1 MGAAIRGA
9 AGAGTVN
16 VYTVPRDHE
25 FRLELLTFA
34 LVTDATAGVHKALV
48 TFTDSQIDQVTA
60 ELRDLNE
67 GGPSMTLAYT
77 YGIGLNGS
85 ACVAVTGWQMTDAL
99 PDTLLAPETVITI
112 SAVNDSA
119 SVIAGDVI
127 SGVTLFGDLDD
138 FLARQAVAA
147 GTRPF
152 DVFKIPELIYSPPAS
167 GTTFGLLPT
176 DIDVFGPIHP
186 GLLPG
191 LTDGG

>member
-9 AGAGTVN
+9 SGAGSVN

-34 LVTDATAGVHKALV
+34 LITGATAGVHKALV

-67 GGPSMTLAYT
+67 GGPAMTLAYT

-112 SAVNDSA
+112 SAVNDAA
-119 SVIAGDVI
+119 SVIAGDTI
-127 SGVTLFGDLDD
+127 TGVTLFGDLYEYVV
-138 FLARQAVAA
+138 RSAVAPGA
-147 GTRPF
+147 NPF
-152 DVFKIPELIYSPPAS
+152 DISESPELIYSAPGHGTSSGFPPS
-167 GTTFGLLPT
+167 IF
-176 DIDVFGPIHP
+176 DVFGNINA

-191 LTDGG
+191 QVDA

>member
-9 AGAGTVN
+9 SGTGSVN

-34 LVTDATAGVHKALV
+34 LITGATAGVHKALV

-112 SAVNDSA
+112 SAVNDAA
-119 SVIAGDVI
+119 SVISGDTI
-127 SGVTLFGDLDD
+127 TAVTLFGELDD
-138 FLARQAVAA
+138 FVARQVVAGGA
-147 GTRPF
+147 NPF
-152 DVFKIPELIYSPPAS
+152 DIPETPELIYSAPGH
-167 GTTFGLLPT
+167 GTTFALPPS
-176 DIDVFGPIHP
+176 IFDVFGDIHA

-191 LTDGG
+191 QVDA

>member
-9 AGAGTVN
+9 AGTGSVN
-16 VYTVPRDHE
+16 VYQVPRDHE

-34 LVTDATAGVHKALV
+34 LATDATAGVHKALV

-85 ACVAVTGWQMTDAL
+85 ACVAVNGWQMTDAL
-99 PDTLLAPETVITI
+99 PDTLLAPETIITI
-112 SAVNDSA
+112 SAVNDAA
-119 SVIAGDVI
+119 SVISGDTI
-127 SGVTLFGDLDD
+127 TAVTLFGDLYDYVV
-138 FLARQAVAA
+138 RPAVAPGA
-147 GTRPF
+147 NPF
-152 DVFKIPELIYSPPAS
+152 EIPGWPNVVYTTPPYRIPSGYAPEELDI
-167 GTTFGLLPT
+167 FGN
-176 DIDVFGPIHP
+176 IRA

-191 LTDGG
+191 RADA